1 MISVWVPS
9 CSILLF
15 NSVRCYFFWK
25 GLNPDDPII
34 LDSEPSQH
42 LEQCPGTVRPHVVVG
57 FVFVWIWQD
66 VWQLTTTWNF
76 HLEGTMESISL
87 TWGIVTCVLGKE
99 WRRDS
104 NPVPSDSK
112 SHVLSIGLLLLNPRR
127 AAFRF
132 AKSCVIHWSTVIESA
147 AGCGNCW
154 YGILTN

>member
-1 MISVWVPS
+1 MLCFLERPKPRWSNYIGFWAQSTFRTLS
-9 CSILLF
+9 RYCSTTCCDVF
-15 NSVRCYFFWK
+15 
-25 GLNPDDPII
+25 
-34 LDSEPSQH
+34 
-42 LEQCPGTVRPHVVVG
+42 VVYKCHDG
-57 FVFVWIWQD
+57 DAIPFVFVWIWQD